1 LDIVNK
7 FVATE
12 AESRSQLEQQQ
23 GHIRTGLGKLLE
35 TQNQVTYCSSFAFVL
50 LFILSVQVNQLRQ
63 EMVAK
68 EQVLRAKDT
77 EANNKLSQMVEKQ
90 NEAEQRKTVA
100 ERLTVELQRQEH
112 EINTRRTSVEAEL
125 SEAEPSLIAAKHSVQ
140 NIRKAQLDEV
150 RSLIKPPNA
159 VKLTLEMV
167 AVMIG
172 EPSDDWDSIRKV
184 IRKDDFIATVVNFDP
199 TALSPKQVK
208 QVQDNFLSNTDIDYN
223 SVDRASKACG
233 PLYQWAVSQIKYA
246 VILKKVKPLRD
257 EVQAL
262 MEQVSYSQGFVA

>member
-77 EANNKLSQMVEKQ
+77 EANNKLGTAIHGELGLQ
-90 NEAEQRKTVA
+90 NKLNTIDHILCWAVQRNILQSISAGT
-100 ERLTVELQRQEH
+100 EL
-112 EINTRRTSVEAEL
+112 
-125 SEAEPSLIAAKHSVQ
+125 HSG
-140 NIRKAQLDEV
+140 
-150 RSLIKPPNA
+150 S
-159 VKLTLEMV
+159 
-167 AVMIG
+167 
-172 EPSDDWDSIRKV
+172 
-184 IRKDDFIATVVNFDP
+184 F
-199 TALSPKQVK
+199 
-208 QVQDNFLSNTDIDYN
+208 NFLQQDGTKALLHFLLPCIVLE
-223 SVDRASKACG
+223 VD
-233 PLYQWAVSQIKYA
+233 AV
-246 VILKKVKPLRD
+246 LDL
-257 EVQAL
+257 
-262 MEQVSYSQGFVA
+262 

>member
-77 EANNKLSQMVEKQ
+77 EANNKLSQMVEKH
-90 NEAEQRKTVA
+90 NEAE
-100 ERLTVELQRQEH
+100 L